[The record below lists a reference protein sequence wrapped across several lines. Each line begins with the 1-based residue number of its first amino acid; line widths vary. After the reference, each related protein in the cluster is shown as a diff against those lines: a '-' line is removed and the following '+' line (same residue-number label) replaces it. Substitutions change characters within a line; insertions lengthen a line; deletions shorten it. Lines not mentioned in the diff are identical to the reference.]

1 VTPAV
6 AGDTALQSDVLED
19 LSSAVNYRRW
29 IVDLTRPYL
38 DGRVLEIGSGN
49 GDYAE
54 EWADRGVA
62 ITASEAD
69 ASRLAVLKD
78 RFDGDGRVDVR
89 ELLAPITGTNDYD
102 AVVAL
107 NVMEHIDDDVEA
119 MRSFARQVRPGGLVV
134 LFVPAFPIGMS
145 RFDREIGHFRRYRKK
160 TLRGA
165 LVGAGLDVEV
175 LRHVNALG
183 LFAWIVMMR
192 LLRQRPKAG
201 PLLRLWDGLMIRIIR
216 LIESRVEPPLGQSLL
231 AVARTRSG

>member
-38 DGRVLEIGSGN
+38 HGRVLEIGSGN
-49 GDYAE
+49 GDYAA
-54 EWADRGVA
+54 EWADSGVT

-69 ASRLAVLKD
+69 AGRLAALKD
-78 RFDGDGRVDVR
+78 RFDGDTRVDVR

-107 NVMEHIDDDVEA
+107 NVMEHIDGDVDA
-119 MRSFARQVRPGGLVV
+119 MRSFARQVRPGGLIV

-160 TLRGA
+160 TLRAA
-165 LVGAGLDVEV
+165 LAGAGLSVEV
-175 LRHVNALG
+175 VRHVNSAG

-201 PLLRLWDGLMIRIIR
+201 PLLRIWDGVVIRIVR
-216 LIESRVEPPLGQSLL
+216 RIESRIEPPFGQSLL
-231 AVARTRSG
+231 AVARTPSH

>member
-6 AGDTALQSDVLED
+6 AGDTELQSDVLED

-29 IVDLTRPYL
+29 VVELTRPYL

-49 GDYAE
+49 GDYAS
-54 EWADRGVA
+54 EWAERGVA
-62 ITASEAD
+62 IVASEGD
-69 ASRLAVLKD
+69 PGRLAALEQ
-78 RFDGDGRVDVR
+78 RFNGDPSVEVR
-89 ELLAPITGTNDYD
+89 ELVAPITGTADYD

-107 NVMEHIDDDVEA
+107 NVMEHIEDDVEA
-119 MRSFARQVRPGGLVV
+119 LRSFARQVRPGGNVV

-160 TLRGA
+160 TLRAA
-165 LVGAGLDVEV
+165 LVGAGLRVESV
-175 LRHVNALG
+175 RHVNALG

-201 PLLRLWDGLMIRIIR
+201 PLLRLWDGVVIR
-216 LIESRVEPPLGQSLL
+216 LVRLVERRVEPPFGQSLL
-231 AVARTRSG
+231 AVARTPSP